1 MSEEISEEQR
11 IEGMIQAK
19 GKTAPRVRPQ
29 DLDDAIDPRVAVQYH
44 VFPGSNTTV
53 CLLTLKNG
61 YTVTGEASCV
71 DPANF
76 DEEIGREVAF
86 KNARSKLWPLLGFA
100 LQERL
105 VADSNA
111 RNAEPIQQTEWPRV

>member
-1 MSEEISEEQR
+1 MTEKTDEQQIEE
-11 IEGMIQAK
+11 MIQAK
-19 GKTAPRVRPQ
+19 GRTAPRVRPQ

-61 YTVTGEASCV
+61 YTVTGESACV

-86 KNARSKLWPLLGFA
+86 KDARNKLWPLLGFA
-100 LQERL
+100 LREQL
-105 VADSNA
+105 VAETNA
-111 RNAEPIQQTEWPRV
+111 INAEPLN

>member
-1 MSEEISEEQR
+1 MTKDEQQL
-11 IEGMIQAK
+11 ETQIQAK
-19 GKTAPRVRPQ
+19 GVTATRIRPQ
-29 DLDDAIDPRVAVQYH
+29 DLDDAIDPTVQVQYH

-61 YTVTGEASCV
+61 YTVTGESACV

-86 KNARSKLWPLLGFA
+86 KDARNKLWPLLGFS
-100 LQERL
+100 LKERL
-105 VADSNA
+105 IAEHNA
-111 RNAEPIQQTEWPRV
+111 ANA